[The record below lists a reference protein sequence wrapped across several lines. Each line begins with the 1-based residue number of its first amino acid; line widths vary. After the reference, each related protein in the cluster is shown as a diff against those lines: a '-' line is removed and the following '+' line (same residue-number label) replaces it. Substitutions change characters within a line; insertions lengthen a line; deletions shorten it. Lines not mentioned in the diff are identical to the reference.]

1 MQILE
6 SKQQLLD
13 STKKSY
19 VTTENRVKE
28 LKEEAMNSRKEL
40 DDLKR
45 REHAIEKE
53 CDTIKMLKEK
63 QAQQKATLD
72 KQVAQL
78 KAEFDKEL
86 SALNDE
92 LESVKLEIENL
103 NKKDITKEVKES
115 VEKQAKEREQLVQEF
130 NKVQE
135 EIQLNNQEFINH
147 VKNELL
153 DLLNQ
158 LPTDQQQ
165 SLEQEVNNCKQ
176 DVESLV
182 SRIKFNSTST

>member
-19 VTTENRVKE
+19 VTTENRVKQ
-28 LKEEAMNSRKEL
+28 LKDEAMNARKEL

-53 CDTIKMLKEK
+53 CDTIQMLKEK
-63 QAQQKATLD
+63 QVQQKATLE
-72 KQVAQL
+72 KSVVQL

-86 SALNDE
+86 SALNEE
-92 LESVKLEIENL
+92 LANVKLEIETL
-103 NKKDITKEVKES
+103 KQKDITKIVQES
-115 VEKQAKEREQLVQEF
+115 VEKQAKERQVLVQEF

-135 EIQLNNQEFINH
+135 EIQVNNQEFIKH
-147 VKNELL
+147 VQEELLELL
-153 DLLNQ
+153 DQ
-158 LPTDQQQ
+158 LPADQ

-182 SRIKFNSTST
+182 SRIKCNATA